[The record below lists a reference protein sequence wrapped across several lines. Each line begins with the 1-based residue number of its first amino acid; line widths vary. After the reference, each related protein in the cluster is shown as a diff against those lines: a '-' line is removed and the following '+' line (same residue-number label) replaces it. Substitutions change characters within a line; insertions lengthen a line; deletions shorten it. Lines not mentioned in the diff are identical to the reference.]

1 MSTAED
7 LIRRHRL
14 SVSDYHCMGDAGIFA
29 MDAQVEL
36 IEGELVD
43 MTPIGSE
50 HASIVRRL
58 TGVFYAAVKKQAIVS
73 VQNPII
79 LLADSEPEPDVALL
93 RFREDSYSAA
103 HPHAEDVLLIVEV
116 ADTSLRY
123 DREIK
128 VPLYA
133 RYAIP
138 EVWLIDINN
147 KCLHMFTEPDGSDYS
162 TELKVASLTS
172 VTPQA
177 LPDMQLDLSRL
188 F

>member
-1 MSTAED
+1 
-7 LIRRHRL
+7 
-14 SVSDYHCMGDAGIFA
+14 
-29 MDAQVEL
+29 MDARVEL

-50 HASIVRRL
+50 HASTVRRL
-58 TGVFYAAVKKQAIVS
+58 TGMFYAAVKNQAIVS
-73 VQNPII
+73 VQDPII
-79 LLADSEPEPDVALL
+79 LLTDSEPEPDVALL
-93 RFREDSYSAA
+93 RFREDFYSAT

-116 ADTSLRY
+116 ADTTLRY

-138 EVWLIDINN
+138 EVWLVDLNN
-147 KCLHMFTEPDGSDYS
+147 KCLHMFSEPSGGDYR
-162 TELKVASLTS
+162 TELEMTSLTT
-172 VTPQA
+172 VAPQA
-177 LPDMQLDLSRL
+177 FPDMQLDLSRL